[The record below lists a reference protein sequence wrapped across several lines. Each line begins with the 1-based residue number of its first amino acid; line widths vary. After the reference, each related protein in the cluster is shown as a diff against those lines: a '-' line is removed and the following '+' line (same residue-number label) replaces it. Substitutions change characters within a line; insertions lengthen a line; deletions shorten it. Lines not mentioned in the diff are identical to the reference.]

1 MDVSDSAN
9 RAVINRDII
18 DTIPAARIATALSAL
33 LPGVQTLGL
42 GDPVGRQ
49 QLQFAIH
56 GSRTGEQT
64 TTIDGFS
71 NRLALG
77 VGGATS
83 THYNNQATVQETTV
97 TTSGGSAEQ
106 QFAGIWTNII
116 PREGGNTFRGQLFAA
131 FGNEDLSSSNLN
143 DDLRSRGIQ
152 NVAGL
157 KKLWDFNPAIGG
169 PIVRDRLWFYSSYRN
184 SSVSQYRAGIYYNL
198 TPTAWVYTPDL
209 ARPAFVEV
217 TDGSY
222 SARLTWQM
230 SARNKLNLYY
240 DLQPHVVTHRNFDSL
255 TSPEAT
261 NYTPYQPNY
270 FTQAVWKSPVTNKLL
285 LEAGVG
291 GTSIDYN
298 ARLQTGQD
306 PGVVVVPGT
315 VTAVESATGMR
326 FRAPASGAVDQAPG
340 SRPNNLA
347 TFRASASYVT
357 GSHAFKTGFQFV
369 TGSTIDSFDAYSGDL
384 QVTMLNG
391 VPRSLTLA
399 AIPAVIGRGIN
410 RDLGVFVQDQW
421 TVSRLT
427 LNLGVRYDHQNNE
440 THPGELPAGRF
451 VPARSFPGVENVP
464 NWHDISPR
472 VGATMDLLGDGR
484 TAVKVTVNRYVAGHG
499 TGGVTIGSHP
509 LTRSVL
515 SVTRNWT
522 DANLNFVPDCDLAN
536 PLTNGECAQISNLNF
551 GQNNPNASRYDPE
564 LLDGWGVR
572 SYNWETS
579 AAIQRELTSR
589 ISAQVGYYRRSYGA
603 FNVTDNLRVTP
614 ADFDPFCVTAP
625 VDPRLPGGGGNQI
638 CGYYDVAP
646 AKFGQVE
653 DFITLATTD
662 LGYRTEIYHGVDF
675 TGNARL
681 AGGTVLSGGVSI
693 GRVSTNTCQVVD
705 SPEAALF
712 CDVTPPFQPNIKL
725 VGTYPLPKWGIQ
737 LSATLQNVPG
747 AEITASYVATNAE
760 IRPTLGR
767 NLASGATGTRTVA
780 LIEPGTLYEDRQTQL
795 DFRLTKRFT
804 IGSTRIL
811 GNVDVFNLLN
821 VAGIDAINTSY
832 GPAWLR
838 PTRIQG
844 TRYLKFSG
852 QLDF

>member
-1 MDVSDSAN
+1 MMWPSRTITQPIIEKRDPDAFPVLTVALTAGKPLRDITEYADKVLRRRLESSEGVGQVLVVGGRQRQLNVWLDAEQLFAHAVAPIVDVSDSAN

-97 TTSGGSAEQ
+97 TTSGGSAEP
-106 QFAGIWTNII
+106 QFGGIWTNII

-131 FGNEDLSSSNLN
+131 FGNEDLASSNLN

-198 TPTAWVYTPDL
+198 TPTAWAYTPDTT
-209 ARPAFVEV
+209 RPAFVEV

-222 SARLTWQM
+222 SARLTWQA

-326 FRAPASGAVDQAPG
+326 FRAPASGAVDQAPEIVRA
-340 SRPNNLA
+340 RP
-347 TFRASASYVT
+347 SP
-357 GSHAFKTGFQFV
+357 FV
-369 TGSTIDSFDAYSGDL
+369 RE
-384 QVTMLNG
+384 V
-391 VPRSLTLA
+391 
-399 AIPAVIGRGIN
+399 
-410 RDLGVFVQDQW
+410 
-421 TVSRLT
+421 
-427 LNLGVRYDHQNNE
+427 
-440 THPGELPAGRF
+440 
-451 VPARSFPGVENVP
+451 
-464 NWHDISPR
+464 
-472 VGATMDLLGDGR
+472 
-484 TAVKVTVNRYVAGHG
+484 
-499 TGGVTIGSHP
+499 GVTQIAHAAGLRADHGGQEHESTEHARAVRDRRNEEAAVLHERHVREIERALVLDRQGQETRLGLWRP
-509 LTRSVL
+509 HLQHTRS
-515 SVTRNWT
+515 
-522 DANLNFVPDCDLAN
+522 PH
-536 PLTNGECAQISNLNF
+536 
-551 GQNNPNASRYDPE
+551 
-564 LLDGWGVR
+564 
-572 SYNWETS
+572 
-579 AAIQRELTSR
+579 
-589 ISAQVGYYRRSYGA
+589 
-603 FNVTDNLRVTP
+603 
-614 ADFDPFCVTAP
+614 
-625 VDPRLPGGGGNQI
+625 
-638 CGYYDVAP
+638 
-646 AKFGQVE
+646 
-653 DFITLATTD
+653 
-662 LGYRTEIYHGVDF
+662 YRTG
-675 TGNARL
+675 
-681 AGGTVLSGGVSI
+681 
-693 GRVSTNTCQVVD
+693 
-705 SPEAALF
+705 
-712 CDVTPPFQPNIKL
+712 
-725 VGTYPLPKWGIQ
+725 
-737 LSATLQNVPG
+737 
-747 AEITASYVATNAE
+747 
-760 IRPTLGR
+760 
-767 NLASGATGTRTVA
+767 
-780 LIEPGTLYEDRQTQL
+780 
-795 DFRLTKRFT
+795 
-804 IGSTRIL
+804 
-811 GNVDVFNLLN
+811 
-821 VAGIDAINTSY
+821 
-832 GPAWLR
+832 R
-838 PTRIQG
+838 PTRAASE
-844 TRYLKFSG
+844 TESPSKRSRVFRLPPTSRRA
-852 QLDF
+852 